1 MSEEQKDGLFDKQ
14 LLIFEKFVPD
24 LVEKTKGLMKDSLQK
39 FLDSKMNQITAKMDS
54 RNKLAEKQFE
64 EFLNLL
70 NKAAELAQKTVNMSA
85 EEAVKT
91 ILDEVSAKLKELG
104 APEDVQN
111 LIANIPKLLNAGKTI
126 SDVFSDWRISK
137 KELVLL
143 IVSLITIIEFVNLVL
158 GFFI

>member
-85 EEAVKT
+85 EDAVKT
-91 ILDEVSAKLKELG
+91 ILDEVSIKLKELG
-104 APEDVQN
+104 APDEVQT

-126 SDVFSDWRISK
+126 GDVFSDWRISK

-143 IVSLITIIEFVNLVL
+143 IVSLISILEFVNLVL